1 MRDRIKFFSVY
12 DLSIGFYIDK
22 LKEKLDL
29 FNSNIEYNDIN
40 DILELMNI
48 KCFVENNIFHKDWT
62 NDQIQDYQ
70 NKVLEFPKVLGKFLS
85 KITTDNIIDKVSMID
100 IIYIDDFWKIFSEY
114 KIYRRIKEEAFE
126 NILKLN
132 DFYINHIL
140 KYKSIVAHF
149 NKLIKNYLLLHN
161 DKSVELY
168 LDEYF
173 TEKENNQSKLFF
185 PASLTKAEKE
195 KQVEL
200 YITEDLKKLNYFRL
214 ILKSSSHRDLTLSP
228 FLKRK
233 VKILYNKLTES
244 FFENN
249 NNYYT
254 YGYEISFQPN
264 QANYV
269 IIEEETSNN
278 SYIKKIKYNLDW
290 VIQNLDYSTILN
302 NFIYLFEIVDNYF
315 IFTNVKKR
323 GEIGFFES
331 HFLRSQVKN
340 EYITG
345 NVFNSK
351 KIKTELEIKSYY
363 NLLKENGIRLEEV
376 LEWFFK
382 EYLLN
387 EFGVKNFT
395 INLPSENLTYLEKCK
410 CIISEIERVL
420 KEFSLY
426 RDYNEIDNE
435 ILELITD
442 QIRFEDIKSLLDK
455 KYVYIN
461 KENETIN
468 NILFNLFSSQ
478 SYLSFIKDKYENF
491 IQILNNER
499 INRSMLS
506 QIQLSIVDFLLKE
519 NIIQENKTGDLSFDL
534 DLIIILKKLYEQDVL
549 CINYFQKKEKKI
561 EFLKEKKMICYEN
574 TLFSKNEYDYLN
586 FYLNSKFSNGLELR
600 NKYAHGTHSTDGSQ
614 HFNDYFKFLEILVLI
629 IIKINEEFCL
639 YDNLKKRIIYNEV
652 S

>member
-85 KITTDNIIDKVSMID
+85 KITTDNIINKVSTID

-114 KIYRRIKEEAFE
+114 KIYRRIKEETFE

-140 KYKSIVAHF
+140 KYKSIVAYYD
-149 NKLIKNYLLLHN
+149 KLIKNYLLLHN

-173 TEKENNQSKLFF
+173 TEKENNQSRLFF
-185 PASLTKAEKE
+185 PASLTKVEKE
-195 KQVEL
+195 KQLEL

-214 ILKSSSHRDLTLSP
+214 ILKSSSHQELTLSP

-233 VKILYNKLTES
+233 IKILYNKLTES
-244 FFENN
+244 FFKNDDNN
-249 NNYYT
+249 YT
-254 YGYEISFQPN
+254 YGYDLSFQPN
-264 QANYV
+264 QTNYV
-269 IIEEETSNN
+269 IVDKETSNN
-278 SYIKKIKYNLDW
+278 SYIIKIKYSLDW
-290 VIQNLDYSTILN
+290 IIQNLDYPTILN

-331 HFLRSQVKN
+331 RFLRSQVKN

-351 KIKTELEIKSYY
+351 KIKTEAEIKSYY
-363 NLLKENGIRLEEV
+363 SLLKENGIRLEEV

-382 EYLLN
+382 KYLLN
-387 EFGVKNFT
+387 EFGVKKFT

-410 CIISEIERVL
+410 CIISEIERIL

-461 KENETIN
+461 KENKTIN

-478 SYLSFIKDKYENF
+478 SYLSSIKDKYENF
-491 IQILNNER
+491 IQILYNER
-499 INRSMLS
+499 INKSMLS

-519 NIIQENKTGDLSFDL
+519 KIIQENEKGDLSFDL

-561 EFLKEKKMICYEN
+561 EFLKEKKMIYYEN

-586 FYLNSKFSNGLELR
+586 YYLNSKFSNGLELR

-639 YDNLKKRIIYNEV
+639 YDNFKKKNNL
-652 S
+652 

>member
-48 KCFVENNIFHKDWT
+48 KCFIENNIFHKDWT

-114 KIYRRIKEEAFE
+114 KIYRRIKEETFE

-140 KYKSIVAHF
+140 KYKSIVAHYD
-149 NKLIKNYLLLHN
+149 KLIKNYLLLHN

-173 TEKENNQSKLFF
+173 TEKENNQSRLFF
-185 PASLTKAEKE
+185 PASLTKVEKE
-195 KQVEL
+195 KQLEL

-214 ILKSSSHRDLTLSP
+214 ILKSSSHQELILSP

-233 VKILYNKLTES
+233 VKTFYNKLTKS

-249 NNYYT
+249 NCYYT

-264 QANYV
+264 QANCV
-269 IIEEETSNN
+269 IIDKETSNN
-278 SYIKKIKYNLDW
+278 SCIIKIKYSLDW
-290 VIQNLDYSTILN
+290 IIQNLDYPTILN
-302 NFIYLFEIVDNYF
+302 NFIYLFEMIENYF
-315 IFTNVKKR
+315 IFTNIKKK
-323 GEIGFFES
+323 GEIGFLER
-331 HFLRSQVKN
+331 HFFRPQVKN

-345 NVFNSK
+345 NIFESK

-410 CIISEIERVL
+410 CIISEIERIL

-461 KENETIN
+461 KENKTIN
-468 NILFNLFSSQ
+468 NILFYLFSNQ
-478 SYLSFIKDKYENF
+478 SDLLFIKDKYEDF
-491 IQILNNER
+491 IQILNNEK
-499 INRSMLS
+499 INKSMLS
-506 QIQLSIVDFLLKE
+506 QIQLSIVNFLLKE
-519 NIIQENKTGDLSFDL
+519 NIIQENEKGDLSFDL

-561 EFLKEKKMICYEN
+561 EFLKEKKMIYYEN

-586 FYLNSKFSNGLELR
+586 YYLNSKFSNGLELR

-639 YDNLKKRIIYNEV
+639 YDDFKKKNNL
-652 S
+652 

>member
-85 KITTDNIIDKVSMID
+85 KITTDNIINKVSTID

-114 KIYRRIKEEAFE
+114 KIYKKIKEETFE

-140 KYKSIVAHF
+140 KYKSIVAYYD
-149 NKLIKNYLLLHN
+149 KLIKNYLLLHN
-161 DKSVELY
+161 DRSVELY
-168 LDEYF
+168 LNEYF
-173 TEKENNQSKLFF
+173 TEKENNQSRLFF
-185 PASLTKAEKE
+185 PISLTKAEKE
-195 KQVEL
+195 KQLEL

-214 ILKSSSHRDLTLSP
+214 ILKSSSHQELTLSP

-244 FFENN
+244 FFENDDDN
-249 NNYYT
+249 YT
-254 YGYEISFQPN
+254 YGYDLSFQPN
-264 QANYV
+264 QTNYV
-269 IIEEETSNN
+269 IVDKETSNN
-278 SYIKKIKYNLDW
+278 TFIIKIKYSLDW
-290 VIQNLDYSTILN
+290 IIQNLDYPTILN
-302 NFIYLFEIVDNYF
+302 NFIYLFEIVEEHF
-315 IFTNVKKR
+315 IFKNTQREK
-323 GEIGFFES
+323 EISSLEKLFWGI
-331 HFLRSQVKN
+331 KGTN
-340 EYITG
+340 EYVVGDMFSI
-345 NVFNSK
+345 K
-351 KIKTELEIKSYY
+351 EIKTEAEIKSYY

-410 CIISEIERVL
+410 CIISEIERIL

-461 KENETIN
+461 KENKTIN

-478 SYLSFIKDKYENF
+478 SYLSSIKDKYENF

-499 INRSMLS
+499 INKSMLS

-519 NIIQENKTGDLSFDL
+519 KIIQENEKGDLSFDL

-561 EFLKEKKMICYEN
+561 EFLKEKKMIYYEN

-586 FYLNSKFSNGLELR
+586 YYLNSKFSNGLELR

-639 YDNLKKRIIYNEV
+639 YDDFKKRIIYNEL
-652 S
+652 

>member
-48 KCFVENNIFHKDWT
+48 ECFIENNIFHKDWT

-85 KITTDNIIDKVSMID
+85 KITTDNIINKVSTID

-114 KIYRRIKEEAFE
+114 KIYKKIKEETFE

-140 KYKSIVAHF
+140 KYKSIVAYYD
-149 NKLIKNYLLLHN
+149 KLIKNYLLLHN
-161 DKSVELY
+161 DRSVELY

-173 TEKENNQSKLFF
+173 TEKENNQSRLFF
-185 PASLTKAEKE
+185 PISLTKAEKE
-195 KQVEL
+195 KQLEL
-200 YITEDLKKLNYFRL
+200 YITEDLKKLNYFQL
-214 ILKSSSHRDLTLSP
+214 ILKSSSHQELTLSP

-233 VKILYNKLTES
+233 AKILYNKLTES

-249 NNYYT
+249 NYYYT

-269 IIEEETSNN
+269 IIEKEISNN
-278 SYIKKIKYNLDW
+278 SYIKKFKYNLDW
-290 VIQNLDYSTILN
+290 VIQNLDYPTILN
-302 NFIYLFEIVDNYF
+302 NFIYLFKIVDNYF

-331 HFLRSQVKN
+331 RFLRSQVKN

-351 KIKTELEIKSYY
+351 KIKTELKIKSYY
-363 NLLKENGIRLEEV
+363 NLLNENGIRLEEV

-410 CIISEIERVL
+410 CIIGEIERVL

-461 KENETIN
+461 KENKTIN
-468 NILFNLFSSQ
+468 NILFYLFSNQ
-478 SYLSFIKDKYENF
+478 SDLLFIKDKYEDF
-491 IQILNNER
+491 IQILNNEK
-499 INRSMLS
+499 INKSMLS
-506 QIQLSIVDFLLKE
+506 QIQLSIVNFLLKE
-519 NIIQENKTGDLSFDL
+519 NIIQENEKGDLSFDL

-561 EFLKEKKMICYEN
+561 EFLKEKKMIYYEN

-586 FYLNSKFSNGLELR
+586 YYLNSKFSNGLEFR

-639 YDNLKKRIIYNEV
+639 YDNLKKKNNL
-652 S
+652 

>member
-85 KITTDNIIDKVSMID
+85 KITTDNIINKVSTID

-114 KIYRRIKEEAFE
+114 KIYKKIKEETFE

-140 KYKSIVAHF
+140 KYKSIVAYYD
-149 NKLIKNYLLLHN
+149 KLIKNYLLLHN
-161 DKSVELY
+161 DRSVELY
-168 LDEYF
+168 LNEYF
-173 TEKENNQSKLFF
+173 TEKENNQSRLFF
-185 PASLTKAEKE
+185 PISLTKAEKE
-195 KQVEL
+195 KQLEL

-214 ILKSSSHRDLTLSP
+214 ILKSSSHQELTLSP

-244 FFENN
+244 FFENDDDN
-249 NNYYT
+249 YT
-254 YGYEISFQPN
+254 YGYDLSFQPN
-264 QANYV
+264 QTNYV
-269 IIEEETSNN
+269 IVDKETSNN
-278 SYIKKIKYNLDW
+278 TFIIKIKYSLDW
-290 VIQNLDYSTILN
+290 IIQNLDYPTILN
-302 NFIYLFEIVDNYF
+302 NFIYLFEIVEEHF
-315 IFTNVKKR
+315 IFKNTQREK
-323 GEIGFFES
+323 EISSLEKLFWGI
-331 HFLRSQVKN
+331 KGTN
-340 EYITG
+340 EYVVGDMFSI
-345 NVFNSK
+345 K
-351 KIKTELEIKSYY
+351 EIKTEAEIKSYY

-410 CIISEIERVL
+410 CIISEIERIL

-461 KENETIN
+461 KENKTIN

-478 SYLSFIKDKYENF
+478 SYLSSIKDKYENF

-499 INRSMLS
+499 INKSMLS

-519 NIIQENKTGDLSFDL
+519 KIIQENEKGDLSFDL

-561 EFLKEKKMICYEN
+561 EFLKEKKMIYYEN

-586 FYLNSKFSNGLELR
+586 YYLNSKFSNGLELR

-639 YDNLKKRIIYNEV
+639 YDDFKKKNNL
-652 S
+652 

>member
-85 KITTDNIIDKVSMID
+85 KITTDNIINKVATID

-114 KIYRRIKEEAFE
+114 KIYKKIKEETFE

-140 KYKSIVAHF
+140 KYKSIVAYYD
-149 NKLIKNYLLLHN
+149 KLIKNYLLLHN
-161 DKSVELY
+161 DRSVELY

-173 TEKENNQSKLFF
+173 TEKENNQSRLFF
-185 PASLTKAEKE
+185 PISLTKVEKE
-195 KQVEL
+195 KQLEL

-214 ILKSSSHRDLTLSP
+214 ILKSSSNQDLTLSP

-244 FFENN
+244 FFKNDDNN
-249 NNYYT
+249 YT
-254 YGYEISFQPN
+254 YGYDLSFQPN

-269 IIEEETSNN
+269 IVDKEISNN
-278 SYIKKIKYNLDW
+278 SYIIKIKYSLDW
-290 VIQNLDYSTILN
+290 IIQNLDYPTILN
-302 NFIYLFEIVDNYF
+302 NFIYLFEIVEEHF
-315 IFTNVKKR
+315 IFKNTQREK
-323 GEIGFFES
+323 EISSLEKLFWGI
-331 HFLRSQVKN
+331 KGTN
-340 EYITG
+340 EYVIG
-345 NVFNSK
+345 DMFSIK
-351 KIKTELEIKSYY
+351 EIKTEAEIKSYY
-363 NLLKENGIRLEEV
+363 SLLKENGIRLEEV

-410 CIISEIERVL
+410 CIISEIERIL

-461 KENETIN
+461 KENKTIN

-478 SYLSFIKDKYENF
+478 SYLSSIKDKYENF
-491 IQILNNER
+491 IQILYNER
-499 INRSMLS
+499 INKSMLS
-506 QIQLSIVDFLLKE
+506 QSQLSIVNFLLEE

-561 EFLKEKKMICYEN
+561 EFLKEKKMIYYEN

-586 FYLNSKFSNGLELR
+586 YYLNSKFSNGLELR

-639 YDNLKKRIIYNEV
+639 YDNFKKKNNL
-652 S
+652 

>member
-85 KITTDNIIDKVSMID
+85 KITTDNIINKVSTID

-114 KIYRRIKEEAFE
+114 KIYKKIKEETFE

-140 KYKSIVAHF
+140 KYKSIVAYYD
-149 NKLIKNYLLLHN
+149 KLIKNYLLLHN
-161 DKSVELY
+161 DRSVELY
-168 LDEYF
+168 LNEYF
-173 TEKENNQSKLFF
+173 TEKENNQSRLFF
-185 PASLTKAEKE
+185 PISLTKAEKE
-195 KQVEL
+195 KQLEL

-214 ILKSSSHRDLTLSP
+214 ILKSSSHQELTLSP

-244 FFENN
+244 FFENDDDN
-249 NNYYT
+249 YT
-254 YGYEISFQPN
+254 YGYDLSFQPN
-264 QANYV
+264 QTNYV
-269 IIEEETSNN
+269 IVDKETSNN
-278 SYIKKIKYNLDW
+278 TFIIKIKYSLDW
-290 VIQNLDYSTILN
+290 IIQNLDYPTILN
-302 NFIYLFEIVDNYF
+302 NFIYLFEIVEEHF
-315 IFTNVKKR
+315 IFKNTQREK
-323 GEIGFFES
+323 EISSLEKLFWGI
-331 HFLRSQVKN
+331 KGTN
-340 EYITG
+340 EYVVGDMFSI
-345 NVFNSK
+345 K
-351 KIKTELEIKSYY
+351 EIKTEAEIKSYY

-410 CIISEIERVL
+410 CIISEIERIL

-461 KENETIN
+461 KENKTIN

-478 SYLSFIKDKYENF
+478 SYLSSIKDKAE
-491 IQILNNER
+491 ITR
-499 INRSMLS
+499 
-506 QIQLSIVDFLLKE
+506 
-519 NIIQENKTGDLSFDL
+519 NIPR
-534 DLIIILKKLYEQDVL
+534 Y
-549 CINYFQKKEKKI
+549 
-561 EFLKEKKMICYEN
+561 
-574 TLFSKNEYDYLN
+574 
-586 FYLNSKFSNGLELR
+586 
-600 NKYAHGTHSTDGSQ
+600 
-614 HFNDYFKFLEILVLI
+614 
-629 IIKINEEFCL
+629 
-639 YDNLKKRIIYNEV
+639 KR
-652 S
+652 

>member
-85 KITTDNIIDKVSMID
+85 KITTDNIINKVSTID

-114 KIYRRIKEEAFE
+114 KIYKKIKEETFE

-140 KYKSIVAHF
+140 KYKSIVAYYD
-149 NKLIKNYLLLHN
+149 KLIKNYLLLHN
-161 DKSVELY
+161 DRSVELY
-168 LDEYF
+168 LNEYF
-173 TEKENNQSKLFF
+173 TEKENNQSRLFF
-185 PASLTKAEKE
+185 PISLTKAEKE
-195 KQVEL
+195 KQLEL

-214 ILKSSSHRDLTLSP
+214 ILKSSSHQELTLSP

-244 FFENN
+244 FFENDDDN
-249 NNYYT
+249 YT
-254 YGYEISFQPN
+254 YGYDLSFQPN
-264 QANYV
+264 QTNYV
-269 IIEEETSNN
+269 IVDKETSNN
-278 SYIKKIKYNLDW
+278 TFIIKIKYSLDW
-290 VIQNLDYSTILN
+290 IIQNLDYPTILN
-302 NFIYLFEIVDNYF
+302 NFIYLFEIVEEHF
-315 IFTNVKKR
+315 IFKNTQREK
-323 GEIGFFES
+323 EISSLEKLFWGI
-331 HFLRSQVKN
+331 KGTN
-340 EYITG
+340 EYVVGDMFSI
-345 NVFNSK
+345 K
-351 KIKTELEIKSYY
+351 EIKTEAEIKSYY

-410 CIISEIERVL
+410 CIISEIERIL

-461 KENETIN
+461 KENKTIN

-478 SYLSFIKDKYENF
+478 SYLSSIKDKYENF
-491 IQILNNER
+491 IQILYNER
-499 INRSMLS
+499 INKSMLS

-519 NIIQENKTGDLSFDL
+519 KIIQENEKGDLSFDL

-561 EFLKEKKMICYEN
+561 EFLKEKEMICYEN

-586 FYLNSKFSNGLELR
+586 YYLNSKFSNGLELR

-639 YDNLKKRIIYNEV
+639 YDNFKKKNNL
-652 S
+652 

>member
-12 DLSIGFYIDK
+12 DLSIGSYIEK

-85 KITTDNIIDKVSMID
+85 KITTDNIINKVSTID

-114 KIYRRIKEEAFE
+114 KIYKKIKEETFE

-140 KYKSIVAHF
+140 KYKSIVAYYD
-149 NKLIKNYLLLHN
+149 KLIKNYLLLHN
-161 DKSVELY
+161 DRSVELY

-173 TEKENNQSKLFF
+173 TEKENNQSRLFF
-185 PASLTKAEKE
+185 PISLTKVEKE
-195 KQVEL
+195 KQLEL

-214 ILKSSSHRDLTLSP
+214 ILKSSSHQELTLSP

-244 FFENN
+244 FFENDDDN
-249 NNYYT
+249 YT
-254 YGYEISFQPN
+254 YGYDLSFQPN
-264 QANYV
+264 QTNYV
-269 IIEEETSNN
+269 IVDKETSNN
-278 SYIKKIKYNLDW
+278 SFIIKIKYSLDW
-290 VIQNLDYSTILN
+290 IIQNLDYPTILN
-302 NFIYLFEIVDNYF
+302 NFIYLFEIVEEHF
-315 IFTNVKKR
+315 IFKNTQREK
-323 GEIGFFES
+323 EISSLEKLFWGI
-331 HFLRSQVKN
+331 KGTN
-340 EYITG
+340 EYVVGDMFSI
-345 NVFNSK
+345 K
-351 KIKTELEIKSYY
+351 EIKTEAEIKSYY
-363 NLLKENGIRLEEV
+363 SLLKENGIRLEEV

-410 CIISEIERVL
+410 CIISEIERIL

-461 KENETIN
+461 KENKAIN

-478 SYLSFIKDKYENF
+478 SYLSSIKDKYENF

-499 INRSMLS
+499 INKSMLS

-519 NIIQENKTGDLSFDL
+519 KIIQENEKGDLSFDL

-561 EFLKEKKMICYEN
+561 EFLKEKKMIYYEN

-586 FYLNSKFSNGLELR
+586 YYLNSKFSNGLELR

-639 YDNLKKRIIYNEV
+639 YDDFKKKNNL
-652 S
+652 